1 MKCPV
6 CEKWNRAGLPHC
18 VYCGAEF
25 PADAYNTSKP
35 AWQDELRDREK
46 PKSYIRVDESGFQ
59 EDNADPRDMLA
70 QEMASLKERK
80 RMGEEKQRELR
91 ARSADR
97 GMAPS
102 GRTVRTTKPVWAKNL
117 TKISKGD
124 FVIIQ
129 FGINDA
135 GKTRFVDEAEFKK
148 TMKEFASDVNAKGA
162 TPVICGPVANAG
174 WTKKSK
180 AGSAFQLTPS
190 RRVYADY
197 SKAVADELKIAFVD
211 MTALTSAELAKI
223 GKDAAIELFVGDT
236 TKKGKPSFDTTH
248 PSKAGAKRFAELF
261 LAEVKAQNLPV
272 ATLFK

>member
-1 MKCPV
+1 MCRVAKIPMGGIVEVTCAIIEEILKGTINMKKLIAIAFATVSLAATAANLVLVGDSTLAP
-6 CEKWNRAGLPHC
+6 RR
-18 VYCGAEF
+18 
-25 PADAYNTSKP
+25 ADAKHGSWGAALKP
-35 AWQDELRDREK
+35 SL
-46 PKSYIRVDESGFQ
+46 
-59 EDNADPRDMLA
+59 ADGNGIINQA
-70 QEMASLKERK
+70 V
-80 RMGEEKQRELR
+80 G
-91 ARSADR
+91 
-97 GMAPS
+97 

-135 GKTRFVDEAEFKK
+135 GKKRFVDEAEFKK
-148 TMKEFASDVNAKGA
+148 TMKEFASDVIAKGA

-180 AGSAFQLTPS
+180 AGSAFQLAPS